1 MGTFVYGWQASA
13 VEFDDR
19 TLAHL
24 KVVIATKL
32 RRSEGFMFTWEY
44 GAGSGSGH
52 SSVWLHPAIPIQ
64 FDFLGSREPS
74 LNREWLEELS
84 RIANNTGTLRIVP
97 EPLSVQPSGDLRG
110 AAGELVGARHR

>member
-1 MGTFVYGWQASA
+1 MGTFVYGSQTAA

-44 GAGSGSGH
+44 STESESGH
-52 SSVWLHPAIPIQ
+52 SSVWLHPSIPIQ
-64 FDFLGSREPS
+64 FDFLGNREPS

-97 EPLSVQPSGDLRG
+97 EPLSVQASSTDLRDT
-110 AAGELVGARHR
+110 GELVGARHR